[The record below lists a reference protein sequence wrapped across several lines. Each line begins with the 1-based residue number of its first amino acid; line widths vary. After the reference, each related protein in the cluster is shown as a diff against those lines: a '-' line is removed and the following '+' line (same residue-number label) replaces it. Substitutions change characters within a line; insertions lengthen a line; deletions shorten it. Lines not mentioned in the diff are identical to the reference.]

1 MRSVCTAA
9 VLAATLAAL
18 AACSS
23 HTQAEDAAAPATA
36 QAEAEAAASAGDA
49 NARAG
54 DADLGVKLAYEH
66 EVELKVETAEMPKR
80 VRAAQDACTSGKFG
94 PCAVLGLQQ
103 QGGDTP
109 SASLMVRV
117 VPAGVDRLIALAGQG
132 DEIASRS
139 TRAEDLAVA
148 MRDNTL
154 LQDRLRKEHAR
165 LLEFQGR
172 SDLKIQDMM
181 LLSNQIA
188 QVEAQ
193 LQQAQQ
199 EGAQHQRRVDT
210 QLLTLRFNA
219 PQSQANRSEIGQ
231 ALADFGSIVT
241 GVVAWMIRAF
251 AVLLPLGVVVVA
263 IVWLA
268 RLWRRRRKAA

>member
-9 VLAATLAAL
+9 VLAATLVAL
-18 AACSS
+18 AACSRHQQS
-23 HTQAEDAAAPATA
+23 EEMTASAPVAAADTA
-36 QAEAEAAASAGDA
+36 PSAG

-66 EVELKVETAEMPKR
+66 DVELKVETAEMPKR

-117 VPAGVDRLIALAGQG
+117 VPAGVDQLIALAGQG
-132 DEIASRS
+132 DEIASRN

-188 QVEAQ
+188 QIEAQ

-231 ALADFGSIVT
+231 ALSDFGSIVT